1 MSPTAL
7 LGVSLGILCVGAVLW
22 LITTRVNVTAE
33 ERGMTAGR
41 VAALV
46 AVLAI
51 GAGIIG
57 GGVAIALLVR
67 G

>member
-1 MSPTAL
+1 MSPIAL
-7 LGVSLGILCVGAVLW
+7 LGVSLGVLSVGAVLW

-46 AVLAI
+46 AVLAVGVGI
-51 GAGIIG
+51 VGAGG
-57 GGVAIALLVR
+57 AVALLLR